1 MKRIGL
7 VLAGV
12 LVGAVVALQV
22 PSLAQ
27 NGGTSTGTT
36 DTQQR
41 TITVTGTASI
51 NAKPDEADVSLGVH
65 TQAGSAQDAMDQNAA
80 KMNRVLDALKKMGIG
95 DADLATTDVSLN
107 PMWSNDGSSIVGYQ
121 AENTIDATIHDMG
134 QVGKAID
141 GAVGAGAN
149 LAGGIT
155 FKLSDANQGLNQALA
170 KAVQNARMKADAM
183 SAAAGATIGQV
194 VTIAETSTPGPLPYA
209 DRVAFGA
216 AAAAAPTPVNPPT
229 IQTQAT
235 VTVTWSLV

>member
-12 LVGAVVALQV
+12 LVGALIALQA

-27 NGGTSTGTT
+27 SGGTPGTT
-36 DTQQR
+36 GTQQR
-41 TITVTGTASI
+41 TITVNGTASI

-65 TQAGSAQDAMDQNAA
+65 TQAAKAQDAMDQNAA
-80 KMNRVLDALKKMGIG
+80 KMNQVIDALKKMEIG

-107 PMWSNDGSSIVGYQ
+107 PMWNNDGSSIVGYQ
-121 AENTIDATIHDMG
+121 AENSVTATIHDMG

-141 GAVGAGAN
+141 AAVGAGAN

-170 KAVQNARMKADAM
+170 KAVQNARAKADAM
-183 SAAAGATIGQV
+183 AAAADTTVGQV
-194 VTIAETSTPGPLPYA
+194 VTIAETSSPGPLPYA
-209 DRVAFGA
+209 ERVAYGA
-216 AAAAAPTPVNPPT
+216 AAQAAPTPVNPPT
-229 IQTQAT
+229 IETQAT